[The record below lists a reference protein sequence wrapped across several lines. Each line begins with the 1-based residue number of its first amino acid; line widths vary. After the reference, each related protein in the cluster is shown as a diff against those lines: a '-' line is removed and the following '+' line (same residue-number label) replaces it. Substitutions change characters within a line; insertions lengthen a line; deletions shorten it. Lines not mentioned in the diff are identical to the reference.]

1 MASPIYL
8 VEDNLFE
15 LTHSWDSE
23 SLDLEQKQTVTQNI
37 EMKIA
42 FRINELDMLNGSY
55 ERVTIVRFFFLL
67 FSNASQTS

>member
-55 ERVTIVRFFFLL
+55 ERVTIVRFFSSSFH
-67 FSNASQTS
+67 NASQTS